1 MVSSGNTIGGSIT
14 VPLTPCLSGL
24 GLSVL
29 QIKIEIVHCHTD
41 DSKPVKREVNGTL
54 IRPPLVFTG
63 VIYDLNRFI
72 RKTCISLMTKP

>member
-1 MVSSGNTIGGSIT
+1 
-14 VPLTPCLSGL
+14 
-24 GLSVL
+24 LSVL
-29 QIKIEIVHCHTD
+29 QIKIEIVRCHTD

-72 RKTCISLMTKP
+72 RHVSVL